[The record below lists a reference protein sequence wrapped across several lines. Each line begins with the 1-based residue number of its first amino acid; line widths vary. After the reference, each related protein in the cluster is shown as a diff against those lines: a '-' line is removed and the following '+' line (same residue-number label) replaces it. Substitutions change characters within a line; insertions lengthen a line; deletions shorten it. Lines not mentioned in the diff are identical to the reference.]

1 MDNPK
6 LRKLLI
12 LLHLYGAAF
21 MAPAFLLL
29 ATSGGLYLMGK
40 KGAVETTELTLPSDA
55 ALDFKSPTLEAD
67 VRTLLSSAGIDYKFE
82 YVKNRGDVIQL
93 RPTSRTYIEMK
104 QTPAGLTASRKD
116 PNLTAAVMEIH
127 KGHGPTLIK
136 TYHKLVAL
144 LLFGVVIG
152 GIFVGLLAKAY
163 RRKTLFTMIGGT
175 VLYALIALFA

>member
-1 MDNPK
+1 MDNAK

-40 KGAVETTELTLPSDA
+40 KGAVETTELTLPTNA
-55 ALDFKSPTLEAD
+55 ALDFKSETLETD
-67 VRTLLSSAGIDYKFE
+67 VRSFLSSAGIDHDFE
-82 YVKNRGDVIQL
+82 YVKNRGNIIQL

-104 QTPAGLTASRKD
+104 QTPEGLSAARKD
-116 PNLTAAVMEIH
+116 PNFTAAVMEIH
-127 KGHGPTLIK
+127 KGHGPQLIK

-144 LLFGVVIG
+144 TLLLVVFG

-163 RRKTLFTMIGGT
+163 RRKTIIALMAGT
-175 VLYALIALFA
+175 LIYVAIALFV

>member
-40 KGAVETTELTLPSDA
+40 KGAVETTEITLPANAS
-55 ALDFKSPTLEAD
+55 LDFKSPTLEAD
-67 VRTLLSSAGIDYKFE
+67 VRNFLSSAGIDYKFE
-82 YVKNRGDVIQL
+82 YVKNRGNVIHL

-104 QTPAGLTASRKD
+104 QTSEGLTASFKD

-127 KGHGPTLIK
+127 KGHGPSLIK
-136 TYHKLVAL
+136 TYHKIVAL

-152 GIFVGLLAKAY
+152 GIFVGVLAKAY
-163 RRKTLFTMIGGT
+163 RRKTLVTMIVGT
-175 VLYALIALFA
+175 LIYVLIAVFA